1 LRLNPFFKPTNSKKG
16 ADTMT
21 TQTLKLNQ
29 IKTSKDNP
37 RKIFDDKSIEGLAQ
51 SIKTDGLLQNLIVQS
66 SKSKR
71 GKHTIICGERRFR
84 ALNHLLECGD
94 IDTDFPVN
102 VEIKDDLTSEEILR
116 MATVENVQRENLSP
130 LEEAN
135 AIASLIKDGE
145 KLDEIVSQTGLTT
158 STIRRRLMLLE
169 LSPEVTQAFTE
180 GELTLS
186 QAESFA
192 LGSHEEQMRVL
203 SQALNGWCDSPE
215 QIKDALIDEKPNVAL
230 AIFDT
235 ALYEGGYT
243 SDLLAEDKTT
253 YFNDR
258 EQFDE
263 LQKHAAEKLVDEYS
277 QSHDWAE
284 LEEGYFSSWQYEKTE
299 DEGAGGVIVNLRP
312 SGEIEIHKG
321 LIKPEIDES
330 NVVVLKPKPKAT
342 YSKPLV
348 RYMNMHKCV
357 AVHNAIINNPR
368 KAKEIL
374 VAKKLATFK
383 DHPALRYFDDG
394 ASYSGS
400 LDSVNEKA
408 RVLLS
413 YFGKGDDEATWSD
426 LQGLFQYDVQE
437 AYYAVQPLSDEQLED
452 IALTL
457 EALEFGTVYLEML
470 DTYEDSVSNHVANAL
485 KVDMR
490 EQWRPDEAFLKRR
503 NKEQLHGIIQ
513 DAGCSLKY
521 GTAQGYKKGE
531 LVSSMAKHFAHVLT
545 LESPSADELKTQF
558 WIPEALQFP
567 AIDLDNAKT
576 DETVSIEDEDQ
587 DQIAA

>member
-1 LRLNPFFKPTNSKKG
+1 
-16 ADTMT
+16 
-21 TQTLKLNQ
+21 
-29 IKTSKDNP
+29 
-37 RKIFDDKSIEGLAQ
+37 
-51 SIKTDGLLQNLIVQS
+51 
-66 SKSKR
+66 
-71 GKHTIICGERRFR
+71 
-84 ALNHLLECGD
+84 
-94 IDTDFPVN
+94 
-102 VEIKDDLTSEEILR
+102 

-145 KLDEIVSQTGLTT
+145 KLDEIESQTGLTT
-158 STIRRRLMLLE
+158 STLRRRLMLLE
-169 LSPEVTQAFTE
+169 LSAEVTQAFTD

-192 LGSHEEQMRVL
+192 LGSHEEQDRILKQV
-203 SQALNGWCDSPE
+203 LNGWCDSPE
-215 QIKDALIDEKPNVAL
+215 DIKDALIDEKPNVAL

-235 ALYEGGYT
+235 ALYEGDYT

-263 LQKHAAEKLVDEYS
+263 LQKQAAEKLVDEYS

-284 LEEGYFSSWQYEKTE
+284 LEEGYFSSWQYDKTE

-312 SGEIEIHKG
+312 TGEIEIHKR

-330 NVVVLKPKPKAT
+330 NVVALKPKPKAT
-342 YSKPLV
+342 YGKPLV
-348 RYMNMHKCV
+348 KYMNMHKCV
-357 AVHNAIINNPR
+357 AVQNAILNNPR

-383 DHPALRYFDDG
+383 DHPCLRYFDDG
-394 ASYSGS
+394 ERHSGS
-400 LDSVNEKA
+400 LDAINAKA

-413 YFGKGDDEATWSD
+413 YFDKGDEESTWSD
-426 LQGLFQYDVQE
+426 LRDLFQYDVQDT
-437 AYYAVQPLSDEQLED
+437 YYAVQSLLDEQLED

-457 EALEFGTVYLEML
+457 EALEFGTVYLDTL

-485 KVDMR
+485 SVDMR

-513 DAGCSLKY
+513 NAGCSLKY

-558 WIPEALQFP
+558 WIPEAMQFP
-567 AIDLDNAKT
+567 AIDPDNVQEDT
-576 DETVSIEDEDQ
+576 PERDLENIEDEDQ
-587 DQIAA
+587 EQIAT